1 MVRGFPLFRLLCHPV
16 PGYVAAAAAGL
27 MLCFTMTL
35 LALAINVSMFHATGM
50 GVSALVQLPAGDA
63 QAQRLAGAMQQPLPG
78 SPQQQPQPGL
88 QVAVG
93 NAKMMR
99 DAQVDVPPSAE
110 TVLRELEVSIC

>member
-1 MVRGFPLFRLLCHPV
+1 MNRSS
-16 PGYVAAAAAGL
+16 
-27 MLCFTMTL
+27 
-35 LALAINVSMFHATGM
+35 IDVSMFRATGM

-99 DAQVDVPPSAE
+99 GAQVEVPPSAE
-110 TVLRELEVSIC
+110 TVLRELEVSMR